1 MNNNMRKLT
10 VSIVFAFACS
20 FSSFAFQNMEQVE
33 IKTQQITQEV
43 YLLQGAGGNIGILT
57 GPDGVFMIDDQ
68 FAALSDKLIAAIA
81 KISKQPVRFLVNT
94 HHHGDH
100 TGGNEN
106 FDNQGALILAH
117 LNVRDRLKEKAT
129 DSTAGIPVITFND
142 QLNLHINSNDVMVLH
157 VHNAH
162 TDGDALV
169 YLPQSNVLHTGDT
182 FFNGMYPYIDLSS
195 GGSVD
200 GDIEAAEKGLSIIN
214 ENTQIIPG
222 HGNLATYKDYSNYL
236 AMLKSIRESVLQKI
250 DQGATE
256 EEVALNESLTSEF
269 YTDKE
274 ASEFFINGE
283 KIRRTFYKSLKK

>member
-1 MNNNMRKLT
+1 MKNNMRKLT

-43 YLLQGAGGNIGILT
+43 YLLRGAGGNIGILT

-81 KISKQPVRFLVNT
+81 TISEQPVRFLVNT

-106 FDNQGALILAH
+106 FDDQGALILAH
-117 LNVRDRLKEKAT
+117 QNVRERLKEKAT

-142 QLNLHINSNDVMVLH
+142 QLNLHINANDVMVLH

-182 FFNGMYPYIDLSS
+182 FFNGMFPYIDLSS

-214 ENTQIIPG
+214 EKTRIIPG
-222 HGNLATYKDYSNYL
+222 HGDLASYQDYSNYL
-236 AMLKSIRESVLQKI
+236 SMLKSIRKNVQQKI
-250 DQGATE
+250 EKMMGGK
-256 EEVALNESLTSEF
+256 
-269 YTDKE
+269 TDK
-274 ASEFFINGE
+274 IC
-283 KIRRTFYKSLKK
+283 SLLQ

>member
-1 MNNNMRKLT
+1 MKKLT
-10 VSIVFAFACS
+10 TSILFGLACS
-20 FSSFAFQNMEQVE
+20 FSSFAFQNMDQVE
-33 IKTQQITQEV
+33 IKTQQITEEV

-68 FAALSDKLIAAIA
+68 FAALSDKLITAIA
-81 KISKQPVRFLVNT
+81 KISEQPVRFLVNT

-106 FDNQGALILAH
+106 FDDQGALILAH
-117 LNVRDRLKEKAT
+117 ENVRERLKEKAT

-142 QLNLHINSNDVMVLH
+142 QLNLHINANDVMVLH

-182 FFNGMYPYIDLSS
+182 FFNGMFPYIDLSS
-195 GGSVD
+195 GGSID
-200 GDIEAAEKGLSIIN
+200 GVIEAAEKGLSIIN
-214 ENTQIIPG
+214 EKTRIIPG
-222 HGNLATYKDYSNYL
+222 HGDLANYQDYSNYL
-236 AMLKSIRESVLQKI
+236 SMLKDIRENVQQKI
-250 DQGATE
+250 NQGATE
-256 EEVALNESLTSEF
+256 EEIAFDESLTSEF

>member
-1 MNNNMRKLT
+1 MYAPMRKLT
-10 VSIVFAFACS
+10 LSIVFAFACS
-20 FSSFAFQNMEQVE
+20 CSSFAFQNMEQVE
-33 IKTQQITQEV
+33 IKTQQITKEV

-81 KISKQPVRFLVNT
+81 TISEQPVRFLVNT

-106 FDNQGALILAH
+106 FDDQGALILAH
-117 LNVRDRLKEKAT
+117 QNVRERLKEKAT

-142 QLNLHINSNDVMVLH
+142 QLNLHINANDVMVLH

-182 FFNGMYPYIDLSS
+182 FFNGMFPYIDLSS

-214 ENTQIIPG
+214 EKTKIIPG
-222 HGNLATYKDYSNYL
+222 HGDLASYEDYSNYL
-236 AMLKSIRESVLQKI
+236 SMLKSIRENVQKKI

-256 EEVALNESLTSEF
+256 EEIALDESLTSEF
-269 YTDKE
+269 YTDQE

>member
-1 MNNNMRKLT
+1 MRKLT
-10 VSIVFAFACS
+10 LSIVFAFACS
-20 FSSFAFQNMEQVE
+20 CSSFAFQNMEQVE
-33 IKTQQITQEV
+33 IKTQQITKEV

-81 KISKQPVRFLVNT
+81 TISEQPVRFLVNT

-106 FDNQGALILAH
+106 FDDQGALILAH
-117 LNVRDRLKEKAT
+117 QNVRERLKEKAT

-142 QLNLHINSNDVMVLH
+142 QLNLHINANDVMVLH

-182 FFNGMYPYIDLSS
+182 FFNGMFPYIDLSS

-214 ENTQIIPG
+214 EKTKIIPG
-222 HGNLATYKDYSNYL
+222 HGDLASYEDYSNYL
-236 AMLKSIRESVLQKI
+236 SMLKSIRENVQKKI

-256 EEVALNESLTSEF
+256 EEIALDESLTSEF
-269 YTDKE
+269 YTDQE

>member
-1 MNNNMRKLT
+1 MKKLT
-10 VSIVFAFACS
+10 TLIVFGLACS
-20 FSSFAFQNMEQVE
+20 FSSFAFQNMDQVE
-33 IKTQQITQEV
+33 IKTQQITEEV

-81 KISKQPVRFLVNT
+81 KISEQPVRFLVNT

-106 FDNQGALILAH
+106 FDDQGALILAH
-117 LNVRDRLKEKAT
+117 ENVRERLKEKAT

-142 QLNLHINSNDVMVLH
+142 QLNLHINANDVMVLH

-182 FFNGMYPYIDLSS
+182 FFNGMFPYIDLSS

-214 ENTQIIPG
+214 EKTKIIPG
-222 HGNLATYKDYSNYL
+222 HGDLANYQDYSNYVS
-236 AMLKSIRESVLQKI
+236 MLKNIRENVQQKI

-256 EEVALNESLTSEF
+256 EEIALDESLTSEF

>member
-20 FSSFAFQNMEQVE
+20 FSCFAFQNMEQVE
-33 IKTQQITQEV
+33 IKTQPITQEV
-43 YLLQGAGGNIGILT
+43 YLLRGAGGNIGILT

-68 FAALSDKLIAAIA
+68 FAALSDKLIAAID
-81 KISKQPVRFLVNT
+81 KISKQSVRFLVNT

-106 FDNQGALILAH
+106 FEDQGALILAH

-182 FFNGMYPYIDLSS
+182 FFNGMFPYIDLSS

-256 EEVALNESLTSEF
+256 EEVALNESLTSQF

-274 ASEFFINGE
+274 ASEFFIDGE
-283 KIRRTFYKSLKK
+283 KIRRTFYKSLIK

>member
-1 MNNNMRKLT
+1 MRKLT
-10 VSIVFAFACS
+10 LSIVFAFACS
-20 FSSFAFQNMEQVE
+20 CSSFAFQNMEQVE
-33 IKTQQITQEV
+33 IKTQQITKEV

-81 KISKQPVRFLVNT
+81 TISEQPVRFLVNT

-106 FDNQGALILAH
+106 FDDQGALILAH
-117 LNVRDRLKEKAT
+117 ENVRERLKEKAT

-142 QLNLHINSNDVMVLH
+142 QLNLHINANDVMVLH

-182 FFNGMYPYIDLSS
+182 FFNGMFPYIDLSS

-214 ENTQIIPG
+214 EKTKIIPG
-222 HGNLATYKDYSNYL
+222 HGDLASYEDYSNYL
-236 AMLKSIRESVLQKI
+236 SMLKSIRENVQKKI

-256 EEVALNESLTSEF
+256 EEIALDESLTSEF
-269 YTDKE
+269 YTDQE

>member
-1 MNNNMRKLT
+1 MKNL
-10 VSIVFAFACS
+10 IVTSVISLAFS
-20 FSSFAFQNMEQVE
+20 FSSFGYQNMEQVE
-33 IKTQQITQEV
+33 IKTQKLSEQV

-68 FAALSDKLIAAIA
+68 FAALSEKIVMAI
-81 KISKQPVRFLVNT
+81 KQLSDQPVKYLVNT

-100 TGGNEN
+100 TGGNKN
-106 FDNQGALILAH
+106 FDEQGALILAH
-117 LNVRDRLKEKAT
+117 ENVRERLKEKAT
-129 DSTAGIPVITFND
+129 DSTAGVPVITFND
-142 QLNLHINSNDVMVLH
+142 QLNLHINGNDVMVLH

-182 FFNGMYPYIDLSS
+182 FFNGMFPYIDLNS

-214 ENTQIIPG
+214 EKTKIIPG
-222 HGNLATYKDYSNYL
+222 HGNLASYQDYSDYL
-236 AMLKSIRESVLQKI
+236 VMLKSIRKKIKKKI
-250 DQGATE
+250 DEGATE
-256 EEVALNESLTSEF
+256 DEIARDESITSIF
-269 YTDKE
+269 YTDE
-274 ASEFFINGE
+274 VASDFFINGK

>member
-1 MNNNMRKLT
+1 MKNLIIT
-10 VSIVFAFACS
+10 SVISLVFS
-20 FSSFAFQNMEQVE
+20 FHSFGFQNVEQVE
-33 IKTQQITQEV
+33 IKTQKLSQQV

-68 FAALSDKLIAAIA
+68 FAALSEKIVTAINQL
-81 KISKQPVRFLVNT
+81 SDQPVRYLVNT

-100 TGGNEN
+100 TGGNKN
-106 FDNQGALILAH
+106 FDEQGALILAH
-117 LNVRDRLKEKAT
+117 ENVRERLKEKAT
-129 DSTAGIPVITFND
+129 DSTAGVPVITFND
-142 QLNLHINSNDVMVLH
+142 QLNLHVNGNDVMVLH

-182 FFNGMYPYIDLSS
+182 FFNGMFPYIDLSS

-214 ENTQIIPG
+214 EKTKIIPG
-222 HGNLATYKDYSNYL
+222 HGNLASHQDYSDYL
-236 AMLKSIRESVLQKI
+236 LMLKSIRKNVKKKI
-250 DQGATE
+250 DEGATE
-256 EEVALNESLTSEF
+256 DEIARDESITAMF
-269 YTDKE
+269 YTDE
-274 ASEFFINGE
+274 VASDFFIDGE

>member
-1 MNNNMRKLT
+1 MKKLT
-10 VSIVFAFACS
+10 TSIVFGLACS
-20 FSSFAFQNMEQVE
+20 FSSFAFQNMDQVE
-33 IKTQQITQEV
+33 IKTQQITEEV

-68 FAALSDKLIAAIA
+68 FSALSDKLITAIA
-81 KISKQPVRFLVNT
+81 EISEQPVRFLVNT

-106 FDNQGALILAH
+106 FDDQGALILAH
-117 LNVRDRLKEKAT
+117 ENVRERLKEKAT

-142 QLNLHINSNDVMVLH
+142 QLNLHINANDVMVLH

-169 YLPQSNVLHTGDT
+169 YLLQSNVLHTGDT
-182 FFNGMYPYIDLSS
+182 FFNGMFPYIDLSS

-214 ENTQIIPG
+214 EKTKIIPG
-222 HGNLATYKDYSNYL
+222 HGNMASYQDYSNYVS
-236 AMLKSIRESVLQKI
+236 MLKSIRKNVQQKI
-250 DQGATE
+250 NQGATE
-256 EEVALNESLTSEF
+256 EEIALDESLTSEF
-269 YTDKE
+269 YADNE

>member
-1 MNNNMRKLT
+1 MYDPMRKLT
-10 VSIVFAFACS
+10 LSIVFTFACS

-33 IKTQQITQEV
+33 IKTQQITKEI

-81 KISKQPVRFLVNT
+81 TISELPVRFLVNT

-106 FDNQGALILAH
+106 FDDQGALILAH
-117 LNVRDRLKEKAT
+117 QNVRERLKEKAT

-142 QLNLHINSNDVMVLH
+142 QLNLHINGNDVMVLH

-182 FFNGMYPYIDLSS
+182 FFNGMFPYIDLSS

-200 GDIEAAEKGLSIIN
+200 GDIKAAEKGLSIIN
-214 ENTQIIPG
+214 EKTKIIPG
-222 HGNLATYKDYSNYL
+222 HGDLASYQDYSNYFS
-236 AMLKSIRESVLQKI
+236 MLKSIRENVQQKI

-256 EEVALNESLTSEF
+256 EEIARDESLTSEF
-269 YTDKE
+269 YTDQQ

-283 KIRRTFYKSLKK
+283 KIRRTFYNSLKK

>member
-1 MNNNMRKLT
+1 MKKLT
-10 VSIVFAFACS
+10 TSIVFGLACS
-20 FSSFAFQNMEQVE
+20 FSSFAFQNMDQVE
-33 IKTQQITQEV
+33 IKTQQITEQV

-68 FAALSDKLIAAIA
+68 FAALSEKLITAIA
-81 KISKQPVRFLVNT
+81 EISEQPVRFLVNT

-106 FDNQGALILAH
+106 FEDQGALILAH
-117 LNVRDRLKEKAT
+117 ENVRERLKEKAT

-142 QLNLHINSNDVMVLH
+142 QLNLHINANDVMVLH

-182 FFNGMYPYIDLSS
+182 FFNGMFPYIDLSS

-222 HGNLATYKDYSNYL
+222 HGNMANYQDYSNYVS
-236 AMLKSIRESVLQKI
+236 MLKSIRENVQQKM

-256 EEVALNESLTSEF
+256 EEIALDESLTSEF

>member
-1 MNNNMRKLT
+1 MKKLT
-10 VSIVFAFACS
+10 TSIVFGLACS
-20 FSSFAFQNMEQVE
+20 FSSFAFQNMDQVE
-33 IKTQQITQEV
+33 IKTQQITEEV

-68 FAALSDKLIAAIA
+68 FAALSDKLITAIA
-81 KISKQPVRFLVNT
+81 KISEQPVRFLVNT

-100 TGGNEN
+100 TGGNAN
-106 FDNQGALILAH
+106 FDDQGALILAH
-117 LNVRDRLKEKAT
+117 ENVRERLKEKAT

-142 QLNLHINSNDVMVLH
+142 QLNLHINANDVMVLH

-182 FFNGMYPYIDLSS
+182 FFNGMFPYIDLSS

-214 ENTQIIPG
+214 EKTKIIPG
-222 HGNLATYKDYSNYL
+222 HGNMASYQDYSNYVS
-236 AMLKSIRESVLQKI
+236 MLKSIRENVQQKI

-256 EEVALNESLTSEF
+256 EEIALDESLTSEF

>member
-1 MNNNMRKLT
+1 MRKLT
-10 VSIVFAFACS
+10 VSIVFAFAYS

-43 YLLQGAGGNIGILT
+43 YLLRGAGGNIGILT
-57 GPDGVFMIDDQ
+57 GSDGVFMIDDQ

-100 TGGNEN
+100 TGGNEI

-117 LNVRDRLKEKAT
+117 QNVRDRLKEKAT

-182 FFNGMYPYIDLSS
+182 FFNGMFPYIDLSS

-256 EEVALNESLTSEF
+256 EEVALNESLTSQF

-274 ASEFFINGE
+274 ASEFFIDGE
-283 KIRRTFYKSLKK
+283 KIRRTFHKSLIK

>member
-1 MNNNMRKLT
+1 
-10 VSIVFAFACS
+10 
-20 FSSFAFQNMEQVE
+20 MEQVE
-33 IKTQQITQEV
+33 IKTQQITKEV

-81 KISKQPVRFLVNT
+81 TISEQPVRFLVNT

-106 FDNQGALILAH
+106 FDDQGALILAH
-117 LNVRDRLKEKAT
+117 QNVRERLKEKAT

-142 QLNLHINSNDVMVLH
+142 QLNLHINANDVMVLH

-182 FFNGMYPYIDLSS
+182 FFNGMFPYIDLSS

-214 ENTQIIPG
+214 EKTKIIPG
-222 HGNLATYKDYSNYL
+222 HGDLASYEDYSNYL
-236 AMLKSIRESVLQKI
+236 SMLKSIRENVQKKI

-256 EEVALNESLTSEF
+256 EEIALDESLTSEF
-269 YTDKE
+269 YTDQE

>member
-1 MNNNMRKLT
+1 MKKLT
-10 VSIVFAFACS
+10 TSIVFGLACS
-20 FSSFAFQNMEQVE
+20 FSSFAFQNMDQVE
-33 IKTQQITQEV
+33 IKTQQITEEV

-68 FAALSDKLIAAIA
+68 FAALSDKLITAIA
-81 KISKQPVRFLVNT
+81 EISEQPVRFLVNT

-100 TGGNEN
+100 TGGNED
-106 FDNQGALILAH
+106 FDDQGALILAH
-117 LNVRDRLKEKAT
+117 ENVRERLKEKAT

-142 QLNLHINSNDVMVLH
+142 QLNLHINANDVMVLH

-169 YLPQSNVLHTGDT
+169 YLLQSNVLHTGDT
-182 FFNGMYPYIDLSS
+182 FFNGMFPYIDLSS

-214 ENTQIIPG
+214 EKTKIIPG
-222 HGNLATYKDYSNYL
+222 HGNMASYQDYSNYVS
-236 AMLKSIRESVLQKI
+236 MLKSIRENVQQKI

-256 EEVALNESLTSEF
+256 EEIALDESLTSEF

>member
-1 MNNNMRKLT
+1 MRKLT
-10 VSIVFAFACS
+10 LSIVFAFACS

-33 IKTQQITQEV
+33 IKTQQITKEV

-81 KISKQPVRFLVNT
+81 TISEQPVRFLVNT

-106 FDNQGALILAH
+106 FDDQGALILAH
-117 LNVRDRLKEKAT
+117 ENVRERLKEKAT

-142 QLNLHINSNDVMVLH
+142 QLNLHINANDVMVMH
-157 VHNAH
+157 VYNAH

-182 FFNGMYPYIDLSS
+182 FFNGMFPYIDLSS

-214 ENTQIIPG
+214 EKTKIIPG
-222 HGNLATYKDYSNYL
+222 HGDLASYEDYSNYL
-236 AMLKSIRESVLQKI
+236 SMLKSIRENVQKKI
-250 DQGATE
+250 NEGATE
-256 EEVALNESLTSEF
+256 EEIARDESLTSEF
-269 YTDKE
+269 YTDQE

>member
-1 MNNNMRKLT
+1 MRKLT
-10 VSIVFAFACS
+10 LSIVFTFACS

-33 IKTQQITQEV
+33 IKTQQITKEV

-81 KISKQPVRFLVNT
+81 TISELPVRFLVNT

-106 FDNQGALILAH
+106 FDDQGALILAH
-117 LNVRDRLKEKAT
+117 QNVRERLKEKAT
-129 DSTAGIPVITFND
+129 DSSAGIPVITFND

-182 FFNGMYPYIDLSS
+182 FFNGMFPYIDLSS

-214 ENTQIIPG
+214 EKTKIIPG
-222 HGNLATYKDYSNYL
+222 HGNLANYQDYSNYL
-236 AMLKSIRESVLQKI
+236 SMLKSIRENVQQKI

-256 EEVALNESLTSEF
+256 EEIARDESLTSEF
-269 YTDKE
+269 YTDQE

>member
-1 MNNNMRKLT
+1 MYDPMRKLT
-10 VSIVFAFACS
+10 LSIVFTFACS

-33 IKTQQITQEV
+33 IKTQQITKEI

-68 FAALSDKLIAAIA
+68 FSALSDKLIAAIA
-81 KISKQPVRFLVNT
+81 TISELPVRFLVNT

-106 FDNQGALILAH
+106 FDDQGALILAH
-117 LNVRDRLKEKAT
+117 QNVRERLKEKAT

-142 QLNLHINSNDVMVLH
+142 QLNLHINGNDVMVLH

-182 FFNGMYPYIDLSS
+182 FFNGMFPYIDLSS

-200 GDIEAAEKGLSIIN
+200 GDIKAAEKGLSIIN
-214 ENTQIIPG
+214 EKTKIIPG
-222 HGNLATYKDYSNYL
+222 HGDLASYQDYSNYFS
-236 AMLKSIRESVLQKI
+236 MLKSIRENVQQKI

-256 EEVALNESLTSEF
+256 EEIARDESLTSEF
-269 YTDKE
+269 YTDQQ

-283 KIRRTFYKSLKK
+283 KIRRTFYNSLKK

>member
-1 MNNNMRKLT
+1 MRKLT
-10 VSIVFAFACS
+10 LSIVFAFACS

-33 IKTQQITQEV
+33 IKTQQITKEV

-81 KISKQPVRFLVNT
+81 TISEQPVRFLVNT

-106 FDNQGALILAH
+106 FDDQGALILAH
-117 LNVRDRLKEKAT
+117 ENVRERLKEKAT

-142 QLNLHINSNDVMVLH
+142 QLSLHINANDVMVLH
-157 VHNAH
+157 VHKAH

-182 FFNGMYPYIDLSS
+182 FFNGMFPYIDLSS

-214 ENTQIIPG
+214 EKTKIIPG
-222 HGNLATYKDYSNYL
+222 HGDLASYEDYSNYL
-236 AMLKSIRESVLQKI
+236 SMLKSIRENVQKKI
-250 DQGATE
+250 NEGATE
-256 EEVALNESLTSEF
+256 EEIALDESLTSEF
-269 YTDKE
+269 YTDQE

-283 KIRRTFYKSLKK
+283 KIRRTFYNSLKK

>member
-1 MNNNMRKLT
+1 MKKLT
-10 VSIVFAFACS
+10 TSIVFGLACS
-20 FSSFAFQNMEQVE
+20 FSSFAFQNMDQVE
-33 IKTQQITQEV
+33 IKTQQITEEV

-68 FAALSDKLIAAIA
+68 FAALSDKLITAIA
-81 KISKQPVRFLVNT
+81 EISEQPVRFLVNT

-106 FDNQGALILAH
+106 FDDQGALILAH
-117 LNVRDRLKEKAT
+117 ENVRERLKEKAT
-129 DSTAGIPVITFND
+129 DSTAGIPAITFND
-142 QLNLHINSNDVMVLH
+142 QLNLHINANDVMVLH

-182 FFNGMYPYIDLSS
+182 FFNGMFPYIDLSS
-195 GGSVD
+195 GGSTD
-200 GDIEAAEKGLSIIN
+200 GVIEAAEKGLSIIN
-214 ENTQIIPG
+214 EKTRIIPG
-222 HGNLATYKDYSNYL
+222 HGDLANYQDYSNYVS
-236 AMLKSIRESVLQKI
+236 MLKSIRENVQQKI

-256 EEVALNESLTSEF
+256 EEIALDESLTSEF

>member
-1 MNNNMRKLT
+1 MKKLT
-10 VSIVFAFACS
+10 TSIVFGLACS
-20 FSSFAFQNMEQVE
+20 FSSFAFQNMDQVE
-33 IKTQQITQEV
+33 IKTQQITEEV

-68 FAALSDKLIAAIA
+68 FAALSDKLITAIA
-81 KISKQPVRFLVNT
+81 KISEQPVRFLVNT

-106 FDNQGALILAH
+106 FDDQGALILAH
-117 LNVRDRLKEKAT
+117 ENVRERLKEKAT

-142 QLNLHINSNDVMVLH
+142 QLNLHINANDVMVLH

-182 FFNGMYPYIDLSS
+182 FFNGMFPYIDLSS

-214 ENTQIIPG
+214 EKTRIIPG
-222 HGNLATYKDYSNYL
+222 HGDLANYQEYSNYVS
-236 AMLKSIRESVLQKI
+236 MLKSIRENVQQKI

-256 EEVALNESLTSEF
+256 EEIALDESLTSEF